1 MFTNCKWPNN
11 PFYTHSILVINT
23 FKLYNMNNFES
34 IEPKDIWKYFA
45 EICKIPRPSKKETLV
60 ISYLQD
66 FAQKN
71 NLDAKTDAAGNVLI
85 SKPAYPGFE
94 KLQPVVLQ
102 SHMDMVCEKN
112 SEVSHNF
119 ATDPIKAF
127 IDGDWV
133 KAEGTTLGADDGIGI
148 AAQLAILASKQI
160 KHGPLECLFTVDEE
174 TGLTGAFEM
183 KEGFF
188 NSKILLNLDSEDEGE
203 LFIGC
208 AGGIDTVATFAYDA
222 EKVPTDSIALKI
234 TVKGLAGGH
243 SGDDIDKNRGNSIK
257 IINRFLWKG
266 THKYDLRLSH
276 LDGGNLRNA
285 IPREAFAIITIHKD
299 DKAEM
304 IKEFEKLREA
314 IYGEIKD
321 VEPGLTI
328 NLENTEL
335 PQYVIDEPT
344 HYDLLNSLYAC
355 PHGVIAMSRQLK
367 GLVETSTNLASVKF
381 IQDNQ
386 ILVTTSQ
393 RSSVDSAKIDISN
406 MVESVF
412 RLANANIQHS
422 DGYPGWSPNTNSR
435 ILQITK
441 ASYQKLF
448 GVEPVVRAIH
458 AGLECGLFLEKYPS
472 LDMISFGPTIR
483 GAHSPDEKINI
494 PTTQKFWDLLLDV
507 LVNIPQK

>member
-1 MFTNCKWPNN
+1 MSKFGN
-11 PFYTHSILVINT
+11 
-23 FKLYNMNNFES
+23 
-34 IEPKDIWKYFA
+34 IEPKDIWMYFE
-45 EICKIPRPSKKETLV
+45 EILTIPRPSKKETA
-60 ISYLQD
+60 IIKYLQD
-66 FAQKN
+66 FAAKH
-71 NLDAKTDAAGNVLI
+71 NLVVKTDEAGNVLI
-85 SKPAYPGFE
+85 SKPAYPGYE
-94 KLQPVVLQ
+94 NLQPVVLQ

-112 SEVSHNF
+112 SDVTHNF
-119 ATDPIKAF
+119 NTDPIEAY
-127 IDGDWV
+127 IDGEWI
-133 KAEGTTLGADDGIGI
+133 KAKGTTLGADDGIGI
-148 AAQLAILASKQI
+148 AAQLALLASKEI

-208 AGGIDTVATFAYDA
+208 AGGMDTVATFAYDS
-222 EKVPTDSIALKI
+222 EKVPTDSVALKV
-234 TVKGLAGGH
+234 TVKGLTGGH

-266 THKYDLRLSH
+266 THKFDLRLSQ
-276 LDGGNLRNA
+276 LDAGNLRNA
-285 IPREAFAIITIHKD
+285 IPREAFAVITVHKD
-299 DKAEM
+299 DNAEM
-304 IKEFEKLREA
+304 LKEFEKLRED
-314 IYGEIKD
+314 IYSEIKD
-321 VEPGLTI
+321 VEP
-328 NLENTEL
+328 NLNIVFENTEL
-335 PQYVIDEPT
+335 PSFVIDEPT

-393 RSSVDSAKIDISN
+393 RSSVDSAKVDISN

-422 DGYPGWSPNTNSR
+422 DGYPGWAPNTNSK

-441 ASYQKLF
+441 DSYTKLF
-448 GVEPVVRAIH
+448 GVEPIVRAIH
-458 AGLECGLFLEKYPS
+458 AGLECGLFLEKYPQ

-483 GAHSPDEKINI
+483 GAHSPDERLSI
-494 PTTQKFWDLLLDV
+494 PTTQKFWNLLLDV
-507 LVNIPQK
+507 LVNIPKK